1 MRYGIPE
8 YRLPKA
14 TLDKEIRHYKRPWRK
29 DYEQKRLWV
38 LISVLKIFQKDF
50 DAVYLASGSWR
61 ATPMHIEGENL
72 PGVWLGIQ
80 FLEQVTKQADVQL
93 GDNVAVIGGGNTAID
108 CARVAKRLG
117 AKSVKL
123 IYRRTRDEMPAE
135 PYEVEEAL
143 HEGVEMLFLM
153 APTNIVLERWK
164 KKLQCIR
171 MELGE
176 PDRSG
181 RRRPVPIEGTDFE

>member
-1 MRYGIPE
+1 
-8 YRLPKA
+8 
-14 TLDKEIRHYKRPWRK
+14 
-29 DYEQKRLWV
+29 
-38 LISVLKIFQKDF
+38 
-50 DAVYLASGSWR
+50 
-61 ATPMHIEGENL
+61 MHIEGENL

-80 FLEQVTKQADVQL
+80 FLEQVTKQADIQL
-93 GDNVAVIGGGNTAID
+93 GENVIVIGGGNTAID
-108 CARVAKRLG
+108 CARVALRKG

-123 IYRRTRDEMPAE
+123 IYRRTREEMPAE
-135 PYEVEEAL
+135 SYEVEEAL

-153 APTNIVLERWK
+153 APTSIVSENGK

-181 RRRPVPIEGTDFE
+181 RRPCAY